1 MTYMYIG
8 TAWSGRVTTSNHHDV
23 HAADL
28 HAPLQRLLD
37 PCSRVSQRRLSFVR
51 EGRRRLVAVHQRRHA
66 YYLCSDQSTS
76 LPQFCCTPR
85 KYIYMVHPSQSR
97 LSNCTA
103 VQGQGTYSNTYE
115 PGEGTT
121 TVSAFGTVK
130 HCSRSPSAV
139 HITVSTALLYI
150 CVTYKRAR
158 LCGGGMWFRRRLV
171 MQ

>member
-37 PCSRVSQRRLSFVR
+37 PCSRVSQRRRSFVR

-85 KYIYMVHPSQSR
+85 KYIWYIPVNPDCQ
-97 LSNCTA
+97 T

-139 HITVSTALLYI
+139 HITVSTALLY
-150 CVTYKRAR
+150 VFTYNRAR